1 MKGMWFGGHQ
11 PVGQILPTEGPPRGP
26 AVPPGPLALH
36 VLQSSV
42 FLRPGASHTDGLALL
57 GDVAAAAWEPR
68 NHTIRFLRPWVSP
81 ALAPPV
87 WADLEFLFDSYL
99 HNLAHLV
106 DQLAQRKALTYPM
119 VVQCSM
125 GCHVAPDNS
134 SFFEAAFEGR
144 GFLGFSPRNGSW
156 TRRRDDDVA
165 RDVQAMLND
174 DKGTSDT
181 LTHLLNVTC
190 PKSLLALGRLGKEDL
205 ERQVQPMAVVF
216 AHETPDLSQ
225 LLLVCRVTGFYP
237 SAVRVSWLRDGH
249 EVAPQ
254 PGPGSSPLLP
264 NADLT
269 YQLRRAVAA
278 VPGAAHGYACRVQH
292 SSLGGRDLLLPWD
305 PDGAQTGHVTW
316 IVVVVVLLIAVPLA
330 IIAFLYCR
338 RHKSYEDV
346 GAARRPGSLM

>member
-1 MKGMWFGGHQ
+1 MWFGGHQ

-68 NHTIRFLRPWVSP
+68 NHTIRFLRPWSPMMHMVLGSFLVIMGLMMVSIKSP
-81 ALAPPV
+81 MMNAMLGLS
-87 WADLEFLFDSYL
+87 WSLWD
-99 HNLAHLV
+99 
-106 DQLAQRKALTYPM
+106 PM

-292 SSLGGRDLLLPWD
+292 SSLGGRDLLLPW
-305 PDGAQTGHVTW
+305 GG
-316 IVVVVVLLIAVPLA
+316 
-330 IIAFLYCR
+330 
-338 RHKSYEDV
+338 
-346 GAARRPGSLM
+346 